1 MINIKVLYE
10 ILNPQNS
17 LRYLYIIL
25 AAAIIPF
32 ADILLIL
39 LTASYIGK
47 FLFLSILIAFT
58 LFGFII
64 SRFIVLKNLGIIRN
78 NLENHY
84 YSEFYYTMFPGTLL
98 VAFFLIMPG
107 ILGTVTALIVSI
119 PALRFRLGGY
129 LTKVLKI
136 DWKEIHEFINIIE

>member
-1 MINIKVLYE
+1 
-10 ILNPQNS
+10 
-17 LRYLYIIL
+17 
-25 AAAIIPF
+25 
-32 ADILLIL
+32 
-39 LTASYIGK
+39 
-47 FLFLSILIAFT
+47 
-58 LFGFII
+58 
-64 SRFIVLKNLGIIRN
+64 
-78 NLENHY
+78 
-84 YSEFYYTMFPGTLL
+84 MFPGTLL